1 MPNPKDNKSSQCPP
15 KHVAIIMDGN
25 GRWAKER
32 GKARIQGHRQ
42 GARQI
47 EEVIRAARDEGV
59 KYLTLYAFSS
69 ENWNRPKAEV
79 DALMSLL
86 ASAIKKNA
94 PYFVKNRIRFNTIG
108 YISALPS
115 NCVESI
121 KNLVETTR
129 EYDSG
134 VLTLALNYGSR
145 DEITRAIKKLLIK
158 AKDSEVSPEQIT
170 WSSIERMLDTAGMPD
185 PDLLI
190 RTSGEMRLSNYLM
203 LQSAYSELYFTKTY
217 WPDFGRD
224 EFHKAVM
231 EYKRRERR
239 YGLTADQL
247 KK

>member
-1 MPNPKDNKSSQCPP
+1 
-15 KHVAIIMDGN
+15 MDGN

-32 GKARIQGHRQ
+32 GKERIQGHKQ
-42 GARQI
+42 GIRQI
-47 EEVIRAARDEGV
+47 EEIIRAANVEGV

-69 ENWNRPKAEV
+69 ENWNRPKIEV

-86 ASAIKKNA
+86 ATAIKRNA
-94 PYFVKNRIRFNTIG
+94 PFFIKNRVRFNTIG
-108 YISALPS
+108 YISALPPK
-115 NCVESI
+115 CVKQI
-121 KNLVETTR
+121 KNLSETTKKYTSR
-129 EYDSG
+129 

-145 DEITRAIKKLLIK
+145 DEITRAVKKLVTNTKNLN
-158 AKDSEVSPEQIT
+158 ASPESIT
-170 WSSIERMLDTAGMPD
+170 WDSIEQMLDTAGMPD

-217 WPDFGRD
+217 WPDFGKD
-224 EFHKAVM
+224 EFHEAIT

-239 YGLTADQL
+239 YGLTTDQL